1 MSNQINGQYFRD
13 LDLLRAIAV
22 LMVVVHHWT
31 VGESILHYGGAM
43 GVNLFFVLS
52 GFLITLILLNQKED
66 YLQGDSTRKKLILK
80 TFYIRRTLRIFP
92 IYYLYVFA
100 LLALGTGQ
108 VREVWPWL
116 LTYSYN
122 LQLWLTNIWHTGYI
136 EHLWSLAMEEQFYL
150 IWPFVILGVPRRY
163 TLHAILIFIVLGMM
177 SRGIFYLRDP
187 GSQYSKFTFS
197 AFDAFGLGALF
208 AYYNRQGIKIPY
220 QGAGFVVSFMLFV
233 FGKWN
238 GIHFVGKS
246 GLFQVLPFYPL
257 ACAFAIQA
265 AYHGFPIWLKKLL
278 DFDWM
283 VYIGRIS
290 YGIYLYHLMVP
301 DLLKYLLGKADI
313 QLAHMSVPFLAGC
326 TLLTWVICQASWLW
340 IEQPINMLKDRYKY
354 KVK

>member
-1 MSNQINGQYFRD
+1 MSNQVNGKYYRD

-31 VGESILHYGGAM
+31 LGESILHYGGAM

-52 GFLITLILLNQKED
+52 GFLISLILLNQKEA
-66 YLQGDSTRKKLILK
+66 YLSGDTAVRKQILK

-100 LLALGTGQ
+100 LLILGVGQ
-108 VREVWPWL
+108 VREVWIWL
-116 LTYSYN
+116 VTYSYN
-122 LQLWLTNIWHTGYI
+122 LQLWLTNVWHTGYI

-150 IWPFVILGVPRRY
+150 IWPLVILSVPRKY
-163 TLHAILIFIVLGMM
+163 TLHTIIGFILLGML
-177 SRGIFYLRDP
+177 SRGVFYLRDP
-187 GSQYSKFTFS
+187 AGQYSKFTFS

-208 AYYNRQGIKIPY
+208 AYFNRLGQKVPY
-220 QGAGFVVSFMLFV
+220 QGLGFVLSFLLFV

-238 GIHFVGKS
+238 GLHFHGKS

-257 ACAFAIQA
+257 ACAFAIQS
-265 AYHGFPIWLKKLL
+265 AYHGFPHWLKKIL
-278 DFDWM
+278 DFDFM

-301 DLLKYLLGKADI
+301 DLVKYLLGKAG
-313 QLAHMSVPFLAGC
+313 LYLPHMSVAFLSICAAV
-326 TLLTWVICQASWLW
+326 TLAICHASWVW
-340 IEQPINMLKDRYKY
+340 IEQPINKLKDRFAYKRA
-354 KVK
+354 